1 MKKNTFRNPI
11 EPSPAYARK
20 KVDIYLS
27 NEIYIETDETHVDW
41 DGDEW
46 ASFPNDDADF
56 EQAYRESGL
65 TVVDLLNELG
75 TIAGQRIR
83 ELEQDCKNLDIPLVQ
98 RREKWKKLQHWRAIA
113 ENCKGWVIEE
123 IEIE

>member
-11 EPSPAYARK
+11 EPSPASERK
-20 KVDIYLS
+20 QVSIYMS
-27 NEIYIETDETHVDW
+27 NEIDIETDETHVDW

-56 EQAYRESGL
+56 ERAYRESGL
-65 TVVDLLNELG
+65 TVVDLLKELG
-75 TIAGQRIR
+75 AIAGNRIQ
-83 ELEQDCKNLDIPLVQ
+83 ELERECKNLDIPLVE
-98 RREKWKKLQHWRAIA
+98 RRAKYKKLQHWRAIA

-123 IEIE
+123 IEID

>member
-11 EPSPAYARK
+11 EPSPASARLS
-20 KVDIYLS
+20 VMVTLS
-27 NEIYIETDETHVDW
+27 NIIEIETDETHVDW
-41 DGDEW
+41 DGDNW
-46 ASFPNDDADF
+46 VSFPNDDADF
-56 EQAYRESGL
+56 EQAYRQSGL

-83 ELEQDCKNLDIPLVQ
+83 ELEQDCKNLDIPLVV
-98 RREKWKKLQHWRAIA
+98 RREKYKKLQHWRMIA
-113 ENCKGWVIEE
+113 DNCKGWVIEE

>member
-11 EPSPAYARK
+11 EPSPASARK
-20 KVDIYLS
+20 SVMVTLS
-27 NEIYIETDETHVDW
+27 NTIDIETDQTHVDW

-46 ASFPNDDADF
+46 ASFPDDDADF
-56 EQAYRESGL
+56 ERAYRESGL
-65 TVVDLLNELG
+65 NVVDLLNELG

-83 ELEQDCKNLDIPLVQ
+83 ELERDCKNLDIPLVE
-98 RREKWKKLQHWRAIA
+98 RRAKWKKLQHWRAIA
-113 ENCKGWVIEE
+113 ENCKGWKIEE

>member
-11 EPSPAYARK
+11 EPYPASERK
-20 KVDIYLS
+20 WVMVTLS
-27 NEIYIETDETHVDW
+27 NIIDIETDETHIDW
-41 DGDEW
+41 DGDDW

-56 EQAYRESGL
+56 VQAYRESGM

-83 ELEQDCKNLDIPLVQ
+83 ELERDCKNLDIPLLE
-98 RREKWKKLQHWRAIA
+98 RREKYNKLQRWRMIA
-113 ENCKGWVIEE
+113 ENCKGWKIEE

>member
-11 EPSPAYARK
+11 EPTPAYARK

-27 NEIYIETDETHVDW
+27 NEIDIETDETHVDW
-41 DGDEW
+41 DGDNW
-46 ASFPNDDADF
+46 VSFPNDDADF

-75 TIAGQRIR
+75 AIAGQRIR
-83 ELEQDCKNLDIPLVQ
+83 ELEQDCKNLDIPLVE
-98 RREKWKKLQHWRAIA
+98 RRVKWKKLQHWRVIA
-113 ENCKGWVIEE
+113 DNCKGWVIEE

>member
-11 EPSPAYARK
+11 EPTPASERK
-20 KVDIYLS
+20 QVFIYLS
-27 NEIYIETDETHVDW
+27 NNINIETDETHVDW
-41 DGDEW
+41 DGDNW

-83 ELEQDCKNLDIPLVQ
+83 ELEQDCKNLDIPLVE
-98 RREKWKKLQHWRAIA
+98 RRGKWKKLRHWCTIA
-113 ENCKGWVIEE
+113 DNCKGWKIEE